1 MPACALGVARRVLR
15 GEVGF
20 RLDNAAG
27 HDAVGILS
35 DELRPQECLCHGHG
49 VTIVKGAREYV
60 SLDHQPS
67 VCLGV
72 CVSLY
77 GVIDA
82 VTPDGYTPDRPLLDT
97 TIMCLSRR

>member
-1 MPACALGVARRVLR
+1 MARRVLR

-27 HDAVGILS
+27 HDAIVILA
-35 DELRPQECLCHGHG
+35 DELLPQECLCHGHG
-49 VTIVKGAREYV
+49 VTIVKGSREYV

-72 CVSLY
+72 FMSMYRVVY
-77 GVIDA
+77 A

-97 TIMCLSRR
+97 TIMRLSRR

>member
-1 MPACALGVARRVLR
+1 MARRVLR

-20 RLDNAAG
+20 RLDNAAD
-27 HDAVGILS
+27 HDAVVILA
-35 DELRPQECLCHGHG
+35 DELRPQECLGHNHG

-72 CVSLY
+72 CMYLS
-77 GVIDA
+77 GVVDA
-82 VTPDGYTPDRPLLDT
+82 VTPDGYTPDRPLLET
-97 TIMCLSRR
+97 TIMGLSRR